1 MNIRRASTGATIAV
15 AAAAVATLTAI
26 AANESVALDMQ
37 QLPDGVTS
45 QMITSGGEL
54 FRTDALCHACHGV
67 DGKGIANLGSD
78 LTDGEWAHVDGSY
91 PSIVELVN
99 AGITAEESS
108 SGIPMPPRAGA
119 NLSDDQVRAVAAYV
133 WSQNQAR

>member
-1 MNIRRASTGATIAV
+1 MDIRRASTRVTILAATAVV
-15 AAAAVATLTAI
+15 AAVTWVAAHETGGLET
-26 AANESVALDMQ
+26 Q

-45 QMITSGGEL
+45 DMIGTGGDL

-78 LTDGEWAHVDGSY
+78 LTDSEWKHIDGSY
-91 PSIVELVN
+91 AMTVN
-99 AGITAEESS
+99 LIQEGITAEQSS

-119 NLSDDQVRAVAAYV
+119 NLSDDHVRALAAYV
-133 WSQNQAR
+133 WTLSRTQ